1 MKYGLIG
8 ERLGHSFSKE
18 IHEKIAS
25 YTYEICPI
33 AKDKLGN
40 FFKSPEFVGINVTIP
55 YKESVIPYLDTV
67 SENAQ
72 KIGAVNTVKNE
83 NGTLCG
89 YNTDYEG
96 MRALI
101 NHAKI
106 RPEGKKALIL
116 GTGGTSKTAKAVLK
130 DMGASE
136 IVVVGRSDGADIS
149 YSEMYE
155 NHTDAQII
163 INTTPVGMYPKN
175 GETIIDISK
184 FPALK
189 GVVDAIY
196 NPLRTS
202 LVLEAKKRGIRSEG
216 GLYMLVSQAIYASKI
231 FTGSQISDSECE
243 KIFKQILKEKEN
255 IVLIGMPSS
264 GKTTTAM
271 YLSSITGRSVVDT
284 DDEIIKKIGMPISE
298 YFALYGEEKFR
309 EVESEVIREVSAQ
322 NGIIIATGG
331 GAVLKNENVKA
342 LKQNGRLYFLNR
354 SVELL
359 TPTSD
364 RPTASDFEALR
375 QLYFKRHE
383 IYKSVADEIIPANG
397 TIPQIAE
404 IIKGEFFQ

>member
-33 AKDKLGN
+33 AKDKLDD

-83 NGTLCG
+83 NGRLCG

-106 RPEGKKALIL
+106 SPEGKKALIL

-130 DMGASE
+130 DMRASE

-202 LVLEAKKRGIRSEG
+202 LILEAKKRGIRSEG

>member
-106 RPEGKKALIL
+106 SPEGKKALIL

-175 GETIIDISK
+175 GVS
-184 FPALK
+184 P
-189 GVVDAIY
+189 VDLSVFENCICVFDLIY
-196 NPLRTS
+196 NPTRTA
-202 LVLEAKKRGIRSEG
+202 LILQAEERNIPYVNGIP
-216 GLYMLVSQAIYASKI
+216 MLVAQAAKAA
-231 FTGSQISDSECE
+231 
-243 KIFKQILKEKEN
+243 
-255 IVLIGMPSS
+255 LI
-264 GKTTTAM
+264 KA
-271 YLSSITGRSVVDT
+271 VVA
-284 DDEIIKKIGMPISE
+284 
-298 YFALYGEEKFR
+298 YQ
-309 EVESEVIREVSAQ
+309 SAQ
-322 NGIIIATGG
+322 HIS
-331 GAVLKNENVKA
+331 AVRKLTLKT
-342 LKQNGRLYFLNR
+342 QLN
-354 SVELL
+354 
-359 TPTSD
+359 
-364 RPTASDFEALR
+364 
-375 QLYFKRHE
+375 
-383 IYKSVADEIIPANG
+383 
-397 TIPQIAE
+397 
-404 IIKGEFFQ
+404 IKVWDLVT